1 MLPHTARGRAHARK
15 HTLGKAQDNWERYQL
30 RECFSDA
37 DARRPQYSAERQRY
51 ADVGTVPGSQL
62 CERAQAY
69 GEPAAVIM
77 MARQLTCCS
86 YMAKNTRYFPA
97 W

>member
-1 MLPHTARGRAHARK
+1 MLPHTARGRAHAPK
-15 HTLGKAQDNWERYQL
+15 HTLGNAQDNWERYQL
-30 RECFSDA
+30 REC
-37 DARRPQYSAERQRY
+37 SAERQRY

-69 GEPAAVIM
+69 GEPASIVM

-86 YMAKNTRYFPA
+86 CMAKKTRYLRA